1 MGNDCRSMRIY
12 QIDKHNNDIILLN
25 NGKMDIVK
33 FDINKIDNQNLLTL
47 KIEKDISNILY
58 L

>member
-1 MGNDCRSMRIY
+1 MRIY

-47 KIEKDISNILY
+47 KIEKDISIY